1 VNRLKLYTTL
11 KGTFPWL
18 ISIVCISICVT
29 LYYQISKEADDS
41 TEVTKGSNSYTLY
54 EEYFGLKQG
63 ELARSMN
70 IKSADELGKEG
81 FLNSHFGGITIGV
94 GEGICVQYSN
104 TDSISEDILPCGIII
119 ESDNTKLGFMG
130 ARAGM
135 NFWEIQDNSY
145 PEEVKKGF
153 IYNEEIDVYYLD
165 YLDESYR
172 YLYLSYD
179 PEGSD
184 SWLLVEKY

>member
-1 VNRLKLYTTL
+1 MNRLKFFKTL
-11 KGTFPWL
+11 KRFFPWL
-18 ISIVCISICVT
+18 ISILCITICVT
-29 LYYQISKEADDS
+29 LYNQKRNEAYDS
-41 TEVTKGSNSYTLY
+41 TKVKEDSCSYTLY
-54 EEYFGLKQG
+54 EECFGLKQG

-94 GEGICVQYSN
+94 GEGIYVQYSN
-104 TDSISEDILPCGIII
+104 TDSILEDILPCGIII
-119 ESDNTKLGFMG
+119 ESDNTELGFMG

-135 NFWEIQDNSY
+135 NFGEIQNNAY
-145 PEEVKKGF
+145 PAEVKKGF
-153 IYNEEIDVYYLD
+153 IYNEEIDVYYLE

-172 YLYLSYD
+172 YLYLAYN